1 MIYDLL
7 VTRSCLIIMD
17 DFFQLFNWFQLFS
30 SENELPKV
38 VGQSEQLKNEPDSV
52 DGISYFSLIFSYSI
66 LHWFSVILFF
76 IDFQLFYFPLIFSY
90 SIFHWFSV
98 ILLFI
103 DFQLFYISLISSYSI
118 FHWFSVILF
127 FIDFQ
132 LFYFPLIFSY
142 SIFHWFSVILLFIDF
157 QLFYFLTRIIPL

>member
-1 MIYDLL
+1 MPLLWSFINMIYDLL

-103 DFQLFYISLISSYSI
+103 DFQLFY
-118 FHWFSVILF
+118 
-127 FIDFQ
+127 
-132 LFYFPLIFSY
+132 
-142 SIFHWFSVILLFIDF
+142 
-157 QLFYFLTRIIPL
+157 FLTRIIPL